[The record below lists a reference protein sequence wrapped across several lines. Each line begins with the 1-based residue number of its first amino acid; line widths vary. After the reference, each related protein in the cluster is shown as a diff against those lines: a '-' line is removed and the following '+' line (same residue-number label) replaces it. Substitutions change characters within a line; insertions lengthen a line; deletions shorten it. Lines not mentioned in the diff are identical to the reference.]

1 MESNWSISKYLDL
14 NHFYSDN
21 SSNFDT
27 TYSALYAYDG
37 DESNGSNWT
46 IIMLIHLEIILLQ
59 VKVASKSGGTVNFDT
74 DMQSVSGSD
83 DFISGDIMENT
94 EVMLRL
100 LNEDI
105 VKGSTK
111 IIFNENLSLGLDVG
125 WDAGSFSQSAAIMT
139 RLVEDDEG
147 HGLSINAMGLD
158 AMENAVIPLVI
169 NQSAGQEFRINL
181 HTATIPDP
189 NVYLE
194 DVEEGTFHKSL

>member
-1 MESNWSISKYLDL
+1 
-14 NHFYSDN
+14 
-21 SSNFDT
+21 
-27 TYSALYAYDG
+27 
-37 DESNGSNWT
+37 
-46 IIMLIHLEIILLQ
+46 
-59 VKVASKSGGTVNFDT
+59 
-74 DMQSVSGSD
+74 MQSVSGSD

-94 EVMLRL
+94 EVILRL

-158 AMENAVIPLVI
+158 AMENA
-169 NQSAGQEFRINL
+169 S
-181 HTATIPDP
+181 
-189 NVYLE
+189 Y
-194 DVEEGTFHKSL
+194 SSWY

>member
-1 MESNWSISKYLDL
+1 
-14 NHFYSDN
+14 
-21 SSNFDT
+21 
-27 TYSALYAYDG
+27 
-37 DESNGSNWT
+37 
-46 IIMLIHLEIILLQ
+46 
-59 VKVASKSGGTVNFDT
+59 
-74 DMQSVSGSD
+74 
-83 DFISGDIMENT
+83 
-94 EVMLRL
+94 MLRL

-158 AMENAVIPLVI
+158 AMESAVIPLVI

-194 DVEEGTFHKSL
+194 DVEEGTFTNLTRVICLHSYK

>member
-1 MESNWSISKYLDL
+1 
-14 NHFYSDN
+14 
-21 SSNFDT
+21 
-27 TYSALYAYDG
+27 
-37 DESNGSNWT
+37 
-46 IIMLIHLEIILLQ
+46 
-59 VKVASKSGGTVNFDT
+59 
-74 DMQSVSGSD
+74 MQSVSGSD

-147 HGLSINAMGLD
+147 HGLSINAIFLMLWK
-158 AMENAVIPLVI
+158 M
-169 NQSAGQEFRINL
+169 Q
-181 HTATIPDP
+181 
-189 NVYLE
+189 
-194 DVEEGTFHKSL
+194 